1 MTHSQSERRQF
12 VEFNRKK
19 KYFQRITPHNCF
31 NSRFNF
37 RSLVVMKTGIVH
49 RVPELNTFVNL
60 SNNIIPEYA
69 REYKKEYLYIRGLN
83 KEFKYFYNHLDE
95 INNGLF
101 KSKRSDRLCYLIKRF
116 LRGQEKGKLKNISE
130 FVIYED
136 VVDYLIKIKDNF
148 YYYKIRYDALKES
161 SDVDDDDEDS
171 DADDV
176 DDPYPGFE
184 NIYYYFELFFS
195 KLNIEYED
203 SDSDS
208 DSDSEELN
216 ILYTDSDI
224 EDFCNNF

>member
-1 MTHSQSERRQF
+1 
-12 VEFNRKK
+12 
-19 KYFQRITPHNCF
+19 
-31 NSRFNF
+31 
-37 RSLVVMKTGIVH
+37 MKTGIVH

-60 SNNIIPEYA
+60 SNNKIPEFA
-69 REYKKEYLYIRGLN
+69 RHYKKEYLYIRGLN

-130 FVIYED
+130 FVIYEE

-184 NIYYYFELFFS
+184 NI
-195 KLNIEYED
+195 
-203 SDSDS
+203 
-208 DSDSEELN
+208 
-216 ILYTDSDI
+216 
-224 EDFCNNF
+224 

>member
-1 MTHSQSERRQF
+1 
-12 VEFNRKK
+12 
-19 KYFQRITPHNCF
+19 
-31 NSRFNF
+31 
-37 RSLVVMKTGIVH
+37 MKTGILAH
-49 RVPELNTFVNL
+49 L
-60 SNNIIPEYA
+60 SNSQNCVKSTNNKIPEYA
-69 REYKKEYLYIRGLN
+69 REYKKEYLYIRGIN

-95 INNGLF
+95 INNGVF

-116 LRGQEKGKLKNISE
+116 LRGQEKGKLKDISE

-136 VVDYLIKIKDNF
+136 DVDYLIRIKREFNF
-148 YYYKIRYDALKES
+148 YKIRYDALKES
-161 SDVDDDDEDS
+161 SDDDVYDGDEDS

-203 SDSDS
+203 SDSDEY

-216 ILYTDSDI
+216 ISYTDSDI
-224 EDFCNNF
+224 EDFCNNLNILFNF

>member
-1 MTHSQSERRQF
+1 
-12 VEFNRKK
+12 
-19 KYFQRITPHNCF
+19 
-31 NSRFNF
+31 
-37 RSLVVMKTGIVH
+37 MKTGIVH

-116 LRGQEKGKLKNISE
+116 LRGQEKGKLKDISD

-136 VVDYLIKIKDNF
+136 DVDYLIKIKREF
-148 YYYKIRYDALKES
+148 HCYKIRYDALKES
-161 SDVDDDDEDS
+161 SDDDDNDDEDS

>member
-1 MTHSQSERRQF
+1 
-12 VEFNRKK
+12 
-19 KYFQRITPHNCF
+19 
-31 NSRFNF
+31 
-37 RSLVVMKTGIVH
+37 MKTGIVH

-116 LRGQEKGKLKNISE
+116 LRGQEKGKLKDISE

-136 VVDYLIKIKDNF
+136 DVDYLIKIKREF
-148 YYYKIRYDALKES
+148 YCYKIRYDALKES
-161 SDVDDDDEDS
+161 SDDDVYDDEDS

-203 SDSDS
+203 SDSDEY

-216 ILYTDSDI
+216 ISYTDSDI
-224 EDFCNNF
+224 EDFCNNLNILFNF

>member
-60 SNNIIPEYA
+60 SNNKIPEFA
-69 REYKKEYLYIRGLN
+69 RDYKKEYQIRGLN

-116 LRGQEKGKLKNISE
+116 LRGQEKGKLKDISE

-136 VVDYLIKIKDNF
+136 DVDYLIKIKREF
-148 YYYKIRYDALKES
+148 HCYKIRYDALKES
-161 SDVDDDDEDS
+161 SDDDDDDDDS

-208 DSDSEELN
+208 DSEELN

>member
-60 SNNIIPEYA
+60 SNNKIPEFA
-69 REYKKEYLYIRGLN
+69 RDYKKEYQIRGLN

-130 FVIYED
+130 LVIYED

>member
-60 SNNIIPEYA
+60 SNNKIPEFA
-69 REYKKEYLYIRGLN
+69 RDYKKEYQIRGLN

-176 DDPYPGFE
+176 DDPYRGFE

>member
-60 SNNIIPEYA
+60 SNNKIPEFA
-69 REYKKEYLYIRGLN
+69 RDYKKEYQIRGLN

-208 DSDSEELN
+208 DSEELN
-216 ILYTDSDI
+216 ILYTDNDI

>member
-1 MTHSQSERRQF
+1 
-12 VEFNRKK
+12 
-19 KYFQRITPHNCF
+19 
-31 NSRFNF
+31 
-37 RSLVVMKTGIVH
+37 MKTGIVH
-49 RVPELNTFVNL
+49 RVPGLNTFVNL
-60 SNNIIPEYA
+60 SNNKIPEFA
-69 REYKKEYLYIRGLN
+69 RDYKKEYLYIRGLN

-130 FVIYED
+130 FVIYEE

-184 NIYYYFELFFS
+184 NI
-195 KLNIEYED
+195 
-203 SDSDS
+203 
-208 DSDSEELN
+208 
-216 ILYTDSDI
+216 
-224 EDFCNNF
+224 

>member
-60 SNNIIPEYA
+60 SNNKIPEFA
-69 REYKKEYLYIRGLN
+69 RDYKKEYLYIRGLN

-208 DSDSEELN
+208 DSEELN